1 MRLSCILFAA
11 TLFAV
16 PTIVSG
22 YSSAPPPKAGPAIV
36 PYLCNGG
43 QPANVVYESGSDFIH
58 AKALVTYDGR
68 TVEMR
73 AAPTLYGVR
82 YRTDTSAEGGQ
93 PLAWSLRGEQAL
105 LTEAP
110 ADDSYTSEERALAN
124 CVRLRGAAV
133 AATESH
139 GADHAEDHGG
149 DHGDHH

>member
-43 QPANVVYESGSDFIH
+43 QPANVVYESGSDYIH
-58 AKALVTYDGR
+58 ARALVTYDGR
-68 TVEMR
+68 TVAMR

-82 YRTDTSAEGGQ
+82 YRTDGTADGGQ
-93 PLAWSLRGEQAL
+93 SLAWSLRGEEAW

-110 ADDSYTSEERALAN
+110 AADSYTRQERALAN
-124 CVRLRGAAV
+124 CVRLRGAY
-133 AATESH
+133 AADSGAH
-139 GADHAEDHGG
+139 GEDHGSDHG
-149 DHGDHH
+149 EDHGDHH

>member
-1 MRLSCILFAA
+1 MRLSCILFAT

-22 YSSAPPPKAGPAIV
+22 YSGASSVKAGPAIV

-58 AKALVTYDGR
+58 ARALVTYDGR

-82 YRTDTSAEGGQ
+82 YRTESAAEGGQ
-93 PLAWSLRGEQAL
+93 PLAWSLKGEEAL

-110 ADDSYTSEERALAN
+110 AADSYTHEERALAN

-133 AATESH
+133 AEAH
-139 GADHAEDHGG
+139 GMDHSEG
-149 DHGDHH
+149 HGDHH

>member
-1 MRLSCILFAA
+1 MRLSCIWFAA
-11 TLFAV
+11 TLFAIPSV
-16 PTIVSG
+16 VSG
-22 YSSAPPPKAGPAIV
+22 YSSAPPPKAGPANV

-43 QPANVVYESGSDFIH
+43 QPASVVYESGSDFIH
-58 AKALVTYDGR
+58 ARALVTYDGR
-68 TVEMR
+68 TVAMR

-82 YRTDTSAEGGQ
+82 YRTDTTAEGGQ

-110 ADDSYTSEERALAN
+110 DADSYTRQERALAN

-133 AATESH
+133 AEAGAH
-139 GADHAEDHGG
+139 GAAHAADHGE